1 MSDRP
6 RLATLPL
13 GALRSFASAARLGSF
28 KAAATELSVTPAAI
42 SHQVKALEAHLGIQL
57 FERLNRALRLTAA
70 GQHLAKVAQ
79 EAFGDIEAGL
89 AELEAQGLLG
99 GRRSLTI
106 TAAPS
111 FATKW
116 LAPRLHRFQEA
127 HPAIELRLL
136 SGDALLDLTQA
147 PAADVALRYGSGAYG
162 PEIHAERLWPPTTEL
177 FPVCAPS
184 LLARARLQQ
193 PADLLSLSLLRT
205 ASPGAPPTAA
215 ATRAGKTSRPV
226 DGWALWFAAAGV
238 PDADAAKAIARG
250 PLFGSSQP
258 ALEAAAAGR
267 GIALTPAILVAD
279 DLAAGRLVRPF
290 ALGVPDPYAFWL
302 AYAVKRADESRIR
315 AFARWVREEA
325 AATHL
330 S

>member
-13 GALRSFASAARLGSF
+13 GALRAFDSAARLGSF

-136 SGDALLDLTQA
+136 SGDALLDLIQA

-162 PEIHAERLWPPTTEL
+162 PEIHAEKLWPSTEL

-184 LLARARLQQ
+184 LLGSARLQQ
-193 PADLLSLSLLRT
+193 PEDLLQLSLLRI
-205 ASPGAPPTAA
+205 ASPAAPASTA
-215 ATRAGKTSRPV
+215 ATRAGKLSRPV

-250 PLFGSSQP
+250 PLFGNSQP

-267 GIALTPAILVAD
+267 GIALSPAILVAD

-290 ALGVPDPYAFWL
+290 ALSVPDPYAFWL

-325 AATHL
+325 AATLL

>member
-13 GALRSFASAARLGSF
+13 GALRAFDSAGRLGSF
-28 KAAATELSVTPAAI
+28 KAAAIELGVTPAAI

-70 GQHLAKVAQ
+70 GQHLAKVAR
-79 EAFGDIEAGL
+79 EAFRDIEAGL
-89 AELEAQGLLG
+89 ADLEAQGLLG

-147 PAADVALRYGSGAYG
+147 PAADVALRYGGGAYG
-162 PEIHAERLWPPTTEL
+162 REIHAEKLWPTTEL

-184 LLARARLQQ
+184 LLASARLKQ
-193 PADLLSLSLLRT
+193 PADLLQLSLLRI
-205 ASPGAPPTAA
+205 ASPAAPAA

-226 DGWALWFAAAGV
+226 DGWTLWFDAAGV
-238 PDADAAKAIARG
+238 PADAAAKAIARG

-290 ALGVPDPYAFWL
+290 ALSVPDPYAFWL

-315 AFARWVREEA
+315 AFARWVREEVA
-325 AATHL
+325 VTKKL
-330 S
+330 L